1 MGRRKVKKAPLV
13 LLLHASMV
21 QQEDGLRLWFQ
32 AEPGKTRHQIRYL
45 YSLFAFKS
53 DEYFFA
59 RELVMHKPNFWV
71 FRCNQK
77 AFCGDFLIVDMSAP
91 KAADRALWLLDLKEG
106 CPLHDGAGPAGAQM
120 IRAAR
125 AVAAVHERY
134 DAVPAAQ
141 VPTKLVGTA
150 SALLTYFGC
159 SGSVAAIADQGDD
172 GAVAEASARSP
183 S

>member
-1 MGRRKVKKAPLV
+1 MKRAPVV

-21 QQEDGLRLWFQ
+21 QQEDGLRQWFQ

-59 RELVMHKPNFWV
+59 RELVVHKPNFWV

-77 AFCGDFLIVDMSAP
+77 AFCGDFLVVDMSAP
-91 KAADRALWLLDLKEG
+91 KAADRSLWLLDLKEG

-134 DAVPAAQ
+134 DAVLAEQ
-141 VPTKLVGTA
+141 VPTKLVGA
-150 SALLTYFGC
+150 ALALLTYFGC
-159 SGSVAAIADQGDD
+159 GDSVAAVSDHGDE
-172 GAVAEASARSP
+172 GEVAEPGALSLS
-183 S
+183 